1 MFGIIKEFWASLGME
16 ISSFCFKENLTSAGI
31 KLILSVPNVFIESIL
46 LVIME
51 SLVLVRIDKLKGM
64 QDDADLCAE
73 WADLPTNL

>member
-1 MFGIIKEFWASLGME
+1 ME
-16 ISSFCFKENLTSAGI
+16 ISSFCFKENLTSTGI

-73 WADLPTNL
+73 